1 MKENKF
7 DIYELPN
14 GHEARFLQKMAKR
27 QSETEKHLK
36 IKRPTLKKV
45 LYWSISVAASVA
57 AVLFWTSQK
66 PLTLQNVS
74 ETAYQS
80 EQYYLPIIQENINI
94 IKNHTE
100 NKKITEDALK
110 QLEKMN
116 ADYLVIRNK
125 IIKEGHNKQLL
136 NAMVINFDTQIKFSD
151 NVIAMIL

>member
-1 MKENKF
+1 M
-7 DIYELPN
+7 
-14 GHEARFLQKMAKR
+14 
-27 QSETEKHLK
+27 
-36 IKRPTLKKV
+36 
-45 LYWSISVAASVA
+45 LYWSISVVASVVA
-57 AVLFWTSQK
+57 ILFWTSQK